1 MKFIVSVF
9 SPKTPLLKSIL
20 IMKMVIFLLIA
31 SCFQVQA
38 AGQKMS
44 LSKTN
49 APLKEIFRSIEQ
61 QSEYL
66 FIYQS
71 GVVKPDMI
79 SSIRVTNKDI
89 RDILDACLQGKYL
102 SYTIMD
108 KNILIEEKIPAT
120 VEMEEIPAAQISGV
134 VMDSDGIPLVGAS
147 VNLKGKKIGV
157 MTGANGLFS
166 LSVEIGET
174 LVISYIGHKP
184 QEIKITS
191 DKRLVIRLEKTDQT
205 MEGIVI
211 STGVFERPEGNF
223 TGATKIIQGSELKA
237 VSSNNIF
244 AAISALDPSLRIVP
258 NNVVGGNIN
267 ELPEIQLRGAN
278 SFPNL
283 SGEFSANPNAPLFVL
298 DGFEVSLQR
307 VVDLDMNL
315 INSITI
321 LKDASATSI
330 YGSRGANGV
339 LVINTIAPK
348 SGKVQVIFNNDFR
361 LTTPDLSVYNLLNSA
376 EKLDFERRSGLYGS
390 GNPNYQLDD
399 DLLYNMRL
407 KAVESGV
414 ETDWKSKPVQYGYS
428 NRSAL
433 YLSGGDSYVRYGV
446 QLSADLQEGVM
457 KGQNRNNYSGQF
469 DLSYTLKKLR
479 FQNSLRIF
487 QNISNESPYGSF
499 DTYTKMNPYWKPNDE
514 NGNVNKI
521 FENNTSYRNPL
532 YDASLHSIN
541 RNQYFG
547 FSNNF
552 QLRYNVASW
561 LFLESNLSLNKQ
573 TGSSDQFFSAQNTRF
588 AAETDITKMGSYTA
602 GTNNSFGVENLTT
615 ANFRKNFGKS
625 LLFSTLGVNVA
636 STKSDFYSIRTVGFP
651 FDRLDNLLFATQ
663 YAPNTRPSGDENTI
677 RRMGLL
683 FNASYSYDNRYLLDL
698 SVRKD
703 GSSQFGTD
711 KRFGTFWSAGTGWN
725 LHNEAFLSGS
735 NVINRLKIRG
745 SYGSTGS
752 LNIPAYS
759 AQTRYNFGV
768 DNIYDGQLG
777 SAIMGLGNPNL
788 GWQDVRSLNLGMD
801 LAFLKNRL
809 DIRVDF
815 YRSNT
820 NNAITNVTIAPSTGF
835 AGYVENLGKI
845 QNTGFELATRYKI
858 IDRQRDGIVWS
869 VNFNAFTNKN
879 ILKEL
884 SNRLRSTND
893 QVNKNNVQ
901 QVVPNIQ
908 LQEGES
914 INTIYVVQSLGV
926 DPATGS
932 EIFLKKDGTKTYNWN
947 AADKVPFGIAEPKWN
962 GTFGTNLIY
971 KGFEL
976 NLIADYRFGGQLYN
990 QTLIYKVESVNPT
1003 YNVDRRAY
1011 DLGWK
1016 GAGDVSPYT
1025 RIGPS
1030 KQLTKMTS
1038 RFVQDDNVVNLASA
1052 SFAYQFTGMSFM
1064 QKVGLNSLK
1073 VTAIT
1078 NDVFR
1083 LSSIDIERG
1092 TSNPFSRTFSLSVR
1106 AGF

>member
-1 MKFIVSVF
+1 MKLILSVF
-9 SPKTPLLKSIL
+9 SFKTPLLKSIL
-20 IMKMVIFLLIA
+20 IMKMVFFLLIA
-31 SCFQVQA
+31 SCIQVQA
-38 AGQKMS
+38 AGQKIS

-49 APLKEIFRSIEQ
+49 APLKEIFKSIEQ
-61 QSEYL
+61 QSGYL
-66 FIYQS
+66 FIYES
-71 GVVKPDMI
+71 GIIKGDMKATVRM
-79 SSIRVTNKDI
+79 SDKDI
-89 RDILDACLQGKYL
+89 TSILDECLKEKPL
-102 SYTIMD
+102 KYTIID
-108 KNILIEEKIPAT
+108 KNILIEEKIPVA
-120 VEMEEIPAAQISGV
+120 VKDESPAAVITGV
-134 VMDSDGIPLVGAS
+134 VLDADGNNLEGAS
-147 VNLKGKKIGV
+147 VKVKGKDVGM
-157 MTGANGLFS
+157 MTKGDGQFT
-166 LSVEIGET
+166 VKGEVGDV
-174 LVISYIGHKP
+174 LIISFVGYVTR
-184 QEIKITS
+184 EIKITS
-191 DKRLVIRLEKTDQT
+191 DKRVVIRLEKTNQKMDD
-205 MEGIVI
+205 III
-211 STGVFERPEGNF
+211 STGVFQRPEGNF
-223 TGATKIIQGSELKA
+223 TGATKVIEGSELKA
-237 VSSNNIF
+237 VSSNNLF
-244 AAISALDPSLRIVP
+244 AAIAALDPSLRIVP
-258 NNVVGGNIN
+258 NNVTGGNIN

-283 SGEFSANPNAPLFVL
+283 SGEFSANPNAPLFIL

-315 INSITI
+315 IASITI

-339 LVINTIAPK
+339 LVINTITPK
-348 SGKVQVIFNNDFR
+348 SGKIQVIFNNDFR
-361 LTTPDLSVYNLLNSA
+361 LTTPDLSVYHLLNST

-399 DLLYNMRL
+399 DQLYNMRL

-414 ETDWKSKPVQYGYS
+414 ETDWMSKPVQYGYS

-433 YLSGGDSYVRYGV
+433 YFSGGDSYVRYGV
-446 QLSADLQEGVM
+446 QLSADFQEGVM

-469 DLSYTLKKLR
+469 DLSYTVKKLR

-487 QNISNESPYGSF
+487 QNVANESPYGSF
-499 DTYTKMNPYWKPNDE
+499 DLYTKLNPYWKPYDE

-532 YDASLHSIN
+532 YDATLHSIN
-541 RNQYFG
+541 KSQYFG

-552 QLRYNVASW
+552 QVRYNVVSW
-561 LFLESNLSLNKQ
+561 LFLESNISINKQ
-573 TGSSDQFFSAQNTRF
+573 SGNQDQFYSAQNTRF

-602 GTNNSFGVENLTT
+602 QTNSAVGIESLTT

-625 LLFSTLGVNVA
+625 LVFSTLGVNVA
-636 STKSDFYSIRTVGFP
+636 NNNSNYYSIRAVGFP
-651 FDRLDNLLFATQ
+651 FDRLDNLLFASQ
-663 YAPNTRPSGDENTI
+663 YAPNTRPAGDENTI
-677 RRMGLL
+677 RRLGLL
-683 FNASYSYDNRYLLDL
+683 FNTSYSYDNRYLLDL

-711 KRFGTFWSAGTGWN
+711 KRFGTFWSVGTGWN
-725 LHNEAFLSGS
+725 IHNEAFFKG
-735 NVINRLKIRG
+735 NTAINRLKIRG

-768 DNIYDGQLG
+768 DNIYNDQLG
-777 SAIMGLGNPNL
+777 SSIMGLGNPNL

-801 LAFLKNRL
+801 MAFLKDRL
-809 DIRVDF
+809 DIRVDY

-835 AGYVENLGKI
+835 SGYIENLGKI

-858 IDRQRDGIVWS
+858 IDRKRDGIMWS

-884 SNRLRSTND
+884 SNRLKSTND
-893 QVNKNNVQ
+893 KVNKNNVS

-908 LQEGES
+908 LQEGQS

-932 EIFLKKDGTKTYNWN
+932 EIYLKKDGTKTYSWS
-947 AADKVPFGIAEPKWN
+947 AADKIPFGIAEPKWN
-962 GTFGTNLIY
+962 GTFGSNLIY
-971 KGFEL
+971 KGFEV
-976 NLIADYRFGGQLYN
+976 NLIANYRFGGQLYN

-1038 RFVQDDNVVNLASA
+1038 RFVQDDNSLNLASA
-1052 SFAYQFTGMSFM
+1052 SLAYQFSGRPFM
-1064 QKVGLNSLK
+1064 NKIGLNSLK
-1073 VTAIT
+1073 LTAIT

-1083 LSSIDIERG
+1083 VSSIDIERG

>member
-1 MKFIVSVF
+1 MKIRASVF
-9 SPKTPLLKSIL
+9 SLKIPSLKLIL
-20 IMKMVIFLLIA
+20 IMKIVILLLIG
-31 SCFQVQA
+31 SCFQSYA
-38 AGQKMS
+38 AGQKIS
-44 LSKTN
+44 ISVAD
-49 APLKEIFRSIEQ
+49 APLKEIFKAIEK
-61 QSEYL
+61 QSGYL

-71 GVVKPDMI
+71 GVVRPGMR
-79 SSIRVTNKDI
+79 SSISVSGAEIEDVLKLCLKD
-89 RDILDACLQGKYL
+89 KPL
-102 SYTIMD
+102 SYTILD
-108 KNILIEEKIPAT
+108 RNVLIEEKQPVRRSETA
-120 VEMEEIPAAQISGV
+120 AFAQIEGKV
-134 VMDSDGIPLVGAS
+134 VNSRDEPLEGAS
-147 VNLKGKKIGV
+147 VKIKGKDVGV
-157 MTGANGLFS
+157 MTGPGGQFSISANL
-166 LSVEIGET
+166 GE
-174 LVISYIGHKP
+174 VIEVSYIGYKSR
-184 QEIKITS
+184 EITVTS
-191 DKRLVIRLEKTDQT
+191 DKKLVIRLEQVEQA
-205 MEGIVI
+205 MASIVV

-223 TGATKIIQGSELKA
+223 TGATKTIEGAELKN
-237 VSSNNIF
+237 VSSNNLF
-244 AAISALDPSLRIVP
+244 AAITALDPSIRVIP
-258 NNVVGGNIN
+258 NNVAGGNIN

-283 SGEFSANPNAPLFVL
+283 SGEFSANPNAPLFIL

-315 INSITI
+315 ISSITI

-339 LVINTIAPK
+339 LVIKTITPK
-348 SGKVQVIFNNDFR
+348 SGKIQVIFNNDLR
-361 LTTPDLSVYNLLNSA
+361 LSTPDLSVYHLLNSA

-390 GNPNYQLDD
+390 GNPNYQFEDD
-399 DLLYNMRL
+399 QLYNMRL

-414 ETDWKSKPVQYGYS
+414 ETDWMSKPVQFGYS

-433 YLSGGDSYVRYGV
+433 YLSGGDSYIRYGV
-446 QLSADLQEGVM
+446 QLSADFQQGVM

-469 DLSYTLKKLR
+469 DLSYTVKKLR

-487 QNISNESPYGSF
+487 QNVANESPYGSF
-499 DTYTKMNPYWKPNDE
+499 DTYTKLNPYWKPYDE
-514 NGNVNKI
+514 SGNVNKI
-521 FENNTSYRNPL
+521 FENNTAYRNPL
-532 YDASLHSIN
+532 YDATLHSIN
-541 RNQYFG
+541 KDQYFG

-588 AAETDITKMGSYTA
+588 AAETDVTKMGSYTA
-602 GTNNSFGVENLTT
+602 GNNNSFGIENLTT
-615 ANFRKNFGKS
+615 ANFRKNIGKS
-625 LLFSTLGVNVA
+625 LLFSTLGLNVA
-636 STKSDFYSIRTVGFP
+636 NNKSNFYSIRTVGFP

-663 YAPNTRPSGDENTI
+663 YAPNTRPMGDENTI
-677 RRMGLL
+677 RRVGLL
-683 FNASYSYDNRYLLDL
+683 FNANYSYDDRYLLDL

-703 GSSQFGTD
+703 GSSQFGTE
-711 KRFGTFWSAGTGWN
+711 KRFGTFWSAGAGWN
-725 LHNEAFLSGS
+725 LHNETFFAGS
-735 NVINRLKIRG
+735 HIINRLKIRG

-768 DNIYDGQLG
+768 DNIYNDQLG
-777 SAIMGLGNPNL
+777 SAIMGLGNPGL

-801 LAFLKNRL
+801 MAFIKDRL

-820 NNAITNVTIAPSTGF
+820 NNAITNVTLAPSTGF
-835 AGYVENLGKI
+835 ARYVENLGKI

-858 IDRQRDGIVWS
+858 IDRQREGIVWS
-869 VNFNAFTNKN
+869 VNFNAFTNNN

-884 SNRLRSTND
+884 SNKLRSTND
-893 QVNKNNVQ
+893 QVNKENVQ

-908 LQEGES
+908 LKEGES

-926 DPATGS
+926 DPATGA
-932 EIFLKKDGTKTYNWN
+932 EIFLKKDGTKTYTWS
-947 AADKVPFGIAEPKWN
+947 ATDKVPFGIAEPKWN

-1016 GAGDVSPYT
+1016 GPGDVSPYT
-1025 RIGPS
+1025 RIGVD

-1038 RFVQDDNVVNLASA
+1038 RFVQDDNSLNLASA
-1052 SFAYQFTGMSFM
+1052 SVAYQFSGQPFM
-1064 QKVGLNSLK
+1064 QRIGLNSLK
-1073 VTAIT
+1073 LTAIT

>member
-1 MKFIVSVF
+1 MKINVSDIF
-9 SPKTPLLKSIL
+9 PKTALLKSIR
-20 IMKMVIFLLIA
+20 IMKMVLFLLIA
-31 SCFQVQA
+31 FCFQAQA
-38 AGQKMS
+38 EGQNLS
-44 LSKTN
+44 LSETN
-49 APLKEIFRSIEQ
+49 KPLKEIFRSIEK
-61 QSEYL
+61 QSQYL
-66 FIYQS
+66 FIYES
-71 GVVKPDMI
+71 GIIRPEMKAT
-79 SSIRVTNKDI
+79 IRVTNKAI
-89 RDILDACLQGKYL
+89 NFILDECLKGKSL
-102 SYTIMD
+102 SYRIVGQ
-108 KNILIEEKIPAT
+108 NILVEETLPVVSIPAKP
-120 VEMEEIPAAQISGV
+120 VIQVNGKVLDI
-134 VMDSDGIPLVGAS
+134 DGNPLEGAS
-147 VNLKGKKIGV
+147 VKVKGKNTGV
-157 MTGANGLFS
+157 MTDAIGRFS
-166 LSVEIGET
+166 ISTEVGDV
-174 LVISYIGHKP
+174 LVISFIGYKP
-184 QEIKITS
+184 QEVKVGS
-191 DKRLVIRLEKTDQT
+191 DKSLTIRLENVNQK
-205 MEGIVI
+205 MEDVVV
-211 STGVFERPEGNF
+211 STGVFQRPEGNF
-223 TGATKIIQGSELKA
+223 TGAAKTISGSELKA

-244 AAISALDPSLRIVP
+244 AAITALDPSIRIAP
-258 NNVVGGNIN
+258 NNIAGGNIN
-267 ELPEIQLRGAN
+267 QLPDIQIRGAN
-278 SFPNL
+278 SLPNL
-283 SGEFSANPNAPLFVL
+283 SGEFSANPNAPLFIL

-315 INSITI
+315 ISSITI

-339 LVINTIAPK
+339 LVITSIAPK
-348 SGKVQVIFNNDFR
+348 AGKIQVIFNNDLR
-361 LTTPDLSVYNLLNSA
+361 LTTPDLSVYHLLKSS

-399 DLLYNMRL
+399 DILYNMRL
-407 KAVESGV
+407 KAVQSGV
-414 ETDWKSKPVQYGYS
+414 ETDWKSKPVQFGYS

-433 YLSGGDSYVRYGV
+433 YFSGGDSYVRYGV
-446 QLSADLQEGVM
+446 QLSADFQQGVM

-469 DLSYTLKKLR
+469 DLSYSVKKLR

-499 DTYTKMNPYWKPNDE
+499 DTYTKLNPYWKPYDD

-521 FENNTSYRNPL
+521 FENNTLYRNPL

-547 FSNNF
+547 FSDNF
-552 QLRYNVASW
+552 QVQYNIVPC
-561 LFLESNLSLNKQ
+561 LFLESNFSLNKQ
-573 TGSSDQFFSAQNTRF
+573 TGSSDQFYSAQNTRF

-602 GTNNSFGVENLTT
+602 GNNSSLGVENLTT
-615 ANFRKNFGKS
+615 ANFRKNFSKS
-625 LLFSTLGVNVA
+625 LIFSTLGLNIA
-636 STKSDFYSIRTVGFP
+636 STKNNFYSIQTVGFP
-651 FDRLDNLLFATQ
+651 FDRLDNLLFASQ
-663 YAPNTRPSGDENTI
+663 YAPNSRPAGDENTI
-677 RRMGLL
+677 RRLGVL
-683 FNASYSYDNRYLLDL
+683 FNTNYSYDNRYLLDL

-711 KRFGTFWSAGTGWN
+711 KRFGTFWSVGTGWN
-725 LHNEAFLSGS
+725 LHNEAFLKG
-735 NVINRLKIRG
+735 NPVINRLKIRA

-768 DNIYDGQLG
+768 NNLYNGQLG
-777 SAIMGLGNPNL
+777 SVIMGLGNKSL
-788 GWQDVRSLNLGMD
+788 GWQDVRSLNFGMD
-801 LAFLKNRL
+801 MTFFEDRL
-809 DIRVDF
+809 DMRVDY

-820 NNAITNVTIAPSTGF
+820 NNAITNVTLAPSTGF

-858 IDRQRDGIVWS
+858 IDQKQKGILWA

-884 SNRLRSTND
+884 SNKLRSTND
-893 QVNKNNVQ
+893 KVNKNNVQ

-908 LQEGES
+908 LQEGQS

-932 EIFLKKDGTKTYNWN
+932 EIFLKKDGTKTYTWS
-947 AADKVPFGIAEPKWN
+947 AADKIPYGIAEPKWN

-971 KGFEL
+971 KGFEM

-990 QTLIYKVESVNPT
+990 QTLIYKVESVDPT

-1016 GAGDVSPYT
+1016 APGDVSPYT

-1038 RFVQDDNVVNLASA
+1038 RFVQDDNTLNLASL
-1052 SFAYQFTGMSFM
+1052 SLAYQFPKKPFM
-1064 QKVGLNSLK
+1064 TKMGFNFLK
-1073 VTAIT
+1073 LTAIT
-1078 NDVFR
+1078 NDLYR
-1083 LSSIDIERG
+1083 YSSIDIERG
-1092 TSNPFSRTFSLSVR
+1092 TSNPFSRTYSLSVR

>member
-1 MKFIVSVF
+1 MKLIESVL
-9 SPKTPLLKSIL
+9 SSKTRLFKSTR

-31 SCFQVQA
+31 SCIQVQA
-38 AGQKMS
+38 EGQKMS
-44 LSKTN
+44 LSETN

-61 QSEYL
+61 HSGYL

-71 GVVKPDMI
+71 GLIKPDMKATV
-79 SSIRVTNKDI
+79 RVTNKDI
-89 RDILDACLQGKYL
+89 GYILDECLKGKPLTYK
-102 SYTIMD
+102 IFD
-108 KNILIEEKIPAT
+108 KNILIEEKVP
-120 VEMEEIPAAQISGV
+120 VEEKDNVRLAQVIGLV
-134 VMDSDGIPLVGAS
+134 VDTDGKPLEGAS
-147 VNLKGKKIGV
+147 IKVKGEDDGV
-157 MTGANGLFS
+157 MSGPDGHFVI
-166 LSVEIGET
+166 SVNVGDV
-174 LVISYIGHKP
+174 LVVSYIGY
-184 QEIKITS
+184 QTREIKITS
-191 DKRLVIRLEKTDQT
+191 DKRIVIRLEKTDKT
-205 MEGIVI
+205 MEGVVI
-211 STGVFERPEGNF
+211 STGIFERPEGNF
-223 TGATKIIQGSELKA
+223 TGATKSIKGSELKA
-237 VSSNNIF
+237 VNSSNLF
-244 AAISALDPSLRIVP
+244 AAITALDPSIRIVP
-258 NNVVGGNIN
+258 NNVAGGNIN
-267 ELPEIQLRGAN
+267 QLPDVQIRGAN

-283 SGEFSANPNAPLFVL
+283 SGEFSANPNAPLFIL

-315 INSITI
+315 ISSITI

-361 LTTPDLSVYNLLNSA
+361 ISTPDLSVYHLLNSR
-376 EKLDFERRSGLYGS
+376 EKLDFEKRAGLYGS
-390 GNPNYQLDD
+390 GNPNYQLEDD
-399 DLLYNMRL
+399 QLYNMRL

-414 ETDWKSKPVQYGYS
+414 ETDWVSKPVQYGYS

-433 YLSGGDSYVRYGV
+433 YFSGGDSYVRYGV
-446 QLSADLQEGVM
+446 QLSADFQQGVM

-469 DLSYTLKKLR
+469 DLSYNVKKFR

-487 QNISNESPYGSF
+487 QNVANESPYGSF
-499 DTYTKMNPYWKPNDE
+499 DTYTKLNPYWKPYDE

-521 FENNTSYRNPL
+521 FENNTAYRNPL
-532 YDASLHSIN
+532 YDATLHSIN
-541 RNQYFG
+541 KNQYFG

-552 QLRYNVASW
+552 QVRYNIVSW
-561 LFLESNLSLNKQ
+561 LFLESNFSLNKQ

-602 GTNNSFGVENLTT
+602 GSNTSVGIENLTT
-615 ANFRKNFGKS
+615 ANFRKSFSKN
-625 LLFSTLGVNVA
+625 LIFSTLGLNIA
-636 STKSDFYSIRTVGFP
+636 SNTNSFYSINTVGFP

-663 YAPNTRPSGDENTI
+663 YAPNSRPLGDENTI
-677 RRMGLL
+677 RRLGVL
-683 FNASYSYDNRYLLDL
+683 FNTNYSYDSRYLLDL

-711 KRFGTFWSAGTGWN
+711 KRFGTFWSIGTGWN
-725 LHNEAFLSGS
+725 IHNEPLLKG
-735 NVINRLKIRG
+735 NPIINRLKIRG

-768 DNIYDGQLG
+768 DNIYNGQLG
-777 SAIMGLGNPNL
+777 SVIMGLGNPDL
-788 GWQDVRSLNLGMD
+788 GWQDVRSLNIGTDITLFRD
-801 LAFLKNRL
+801 RL
-809 DIRVDF
+809 DMRFDY
-815 YRSNT
+815 YRSIT
-820 NNAITNVTIAPSTGF
+820 NNAITNVTLAPSTGF
-835 AGYVENLGKI
+835 AGYIENLGKI
-845 QNTGFELATRYKI
+845 QNTGFEIATRYKI
-858 IDRQRDGIVWS
+858 IDRQKEGIIWS

-884 SNRLRSTND
+884 SNKLKSTND
-893 QVNKNNVQ
+893 KVNKDNVQ

-908 LQEGES
+908 LQEGQS
-914 INTIYVVQSLGV
+914 INTIYVVESLGV

-932 EIFLKKDGTKTYNWN
+932 EIFLKKDGTKTYAWS
-947 AADKVPFGIAEPKWN
+947 AADKIPFGIAEPKWN

-1016 GAGDVSPYT
+1016 GPGDVSPYT
-1025 RIGPS
+1025 RIGTD

-1038 RFVQDDNVVNLASA
+1038 RFVQDDNSLNLASA
-1052 SFAYQFTGMSFM
+1052 SLAYQFTERPFM
-1064 QKVGLNSLK
+1064 QKIGLNSLK
-1073 VTAIT
+1073 LTAIT
-1078 NDVFR
+1078 NDIFR

-1092 TSNPFSRTFSLSVR
+1092 TSNPYSRTYSLSLR